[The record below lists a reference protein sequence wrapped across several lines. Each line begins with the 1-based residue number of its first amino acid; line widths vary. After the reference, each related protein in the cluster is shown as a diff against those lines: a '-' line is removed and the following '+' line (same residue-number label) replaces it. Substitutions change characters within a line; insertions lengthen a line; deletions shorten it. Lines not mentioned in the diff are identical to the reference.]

1 MSQSC
6 NWLKL
11 PENVCVCVCV
21 CVHVRARA
29 HAPRTPCFAA
39 DCSLSQYCAAF
50 STLLS
55 TDDKVE

>member
-11 PENVCVCVCV
+11 PENVCLCVSVC
-21 CVHVRARA
+21 VRARA
-29 HAPRTPCFAA
+29 RTTCFAA
-39 DCSLSQYCAAF
+39 DCNLSQYYAAF

>member
-21 CVHVRARA
+21 RVCAHA
-29 HAPRTPCFAA
+29 HAPRTTCFAA